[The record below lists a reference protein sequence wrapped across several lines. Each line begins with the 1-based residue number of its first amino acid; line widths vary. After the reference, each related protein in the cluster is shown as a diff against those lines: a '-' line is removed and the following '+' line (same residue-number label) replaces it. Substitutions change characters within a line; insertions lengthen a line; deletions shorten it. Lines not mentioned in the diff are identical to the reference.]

1 MKLAGIIYLHDIT
14 LGRMLGTTRR
24 NLDVFN
30 KLCGDEAFK
39 NVVLVTMKW
48 GDMAS
53 GCEMERELELAGE
66 HWKNMLDKGATM
78 ARYMGTHDSAWD
90 IIDLVLQQD
99 QVEVLLIQQELVD
112 LQKIL
117 PETEAGLALRY
128 TLQELLKAQKEMAK
142 QLRTLAQESAE
153 IQRRYEE
160 NQKQLRSTL
169 KQIRDL
175 KIPVSRRIL
184 KFFFPR

>member
-1 MKLAGIIYLHDIT
+1 M
-14 LGRMLGTTRR
+14 
-24 NLDVFN
+24 V
-30 KLCGDEAFK
+30 
-39 NVVLVTMKW
+39 
-48 GDMAS
+48 
-53 GCEMERELELAGE
+53 
-66 HWKNMLDKGATM
+66 
-78 ARYMGTHDSAWD
+78 RYMGTHDSAWD

-99 QVEVLLIQQELVD
+99 QAEALLIQQELVD

-142 QLRTLAQESAE
+142 QLRALAQEGGE

-175 KIPVSRRIL
+175 KIPLSRRIL
-184 KFFFPR
+184 TFFFSR